1 MIDTAE
7 VPPHPKRLAPS
18 GWVTIGTVLVLL
30 LAACGV
36 QPSGVAGGGA
46 APTGVA
52 PGVTL
57 YFVDSSLRLQPQLR
71 PTKHLGSISDAIPLL
86 LSGTGEP
93 ELHTEIG
100 DVGTTRVEVNTFP
113 GLIQLRVPLSLRDL
127 SPVGIDQLVCT
138 ALGVFIQGGGDK
150 TTKVQVQ
157 FTQSTPES
165 GKQRT
170 CPLFR

>member
-1 MIDTAE
+1 MRRRRWAAALSW
-7 VPPHPKRLAPS
+7 PPL
-18 GWVTIGTVLVLL
+18 LVL

-36 QPSGVAGGGA
+36 EPSGVAGAGE

-71 PTKHLGSISDAIPLL
+71 QTNHLGSISDAIPLL
-86 LSGTGEP
+86 LFGANESGLHSEIQSTGSA
-93 ELHTEIG
+93 
-100 DVGTTRVEVNTFP
+100 RAEVNTFP
-113 GLIQLRVPLSLRDL
+113 GLIQLRVPLSLREV
-127 SPVGIDQLVCT
+127 SPLGIDQLVCT

-150 TTKVQVQ
+150 TTKVQVE
-157 FTQSTPES
+157 FTDATPES
-165 GKQRT
+165 DKQRT